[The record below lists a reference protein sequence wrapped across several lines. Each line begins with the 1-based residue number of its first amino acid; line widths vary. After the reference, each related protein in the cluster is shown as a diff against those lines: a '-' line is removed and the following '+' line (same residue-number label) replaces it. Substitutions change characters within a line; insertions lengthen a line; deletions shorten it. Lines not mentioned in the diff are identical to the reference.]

1 MNKTTITENKEIVRI
16 FFENFEKGNREE
28 VKKLFAD
35 NYLLHISGQP
45 NPLTRQEAIELMEDY
60 NTAFPDLKFTIQLQL
75 TDGEYVITRAVGRG
89 THKGE
94 FNGIPATDKK
104 VSAASI
110 TIHHIVNGKIVEE
123 FTEFDAI
130 GLWQQL
136 GAFTE
141 QERPATAL

>member
-1 MNKTTITENKEIVRI
+1 MNKTINDNKEVVRW

-28 VKKLFAD
+28 VKKLLGD

-45 NPLTRQEAIELMEDY
+45 NPLTRQNALDLMKSY

-94 FNGIPATDKK
+94 FNGVPATDKK

-110 TIHHIVNGKIVEE
+110 TIHHIQNGVIVEE
-123 FTEFDAI
+123 YTEFDAV
-130 GLWQQL
+130 GLLQQL
-136 GAFTE
+136 GSWKEAAKPET
-141 QERPATAL
+141 TY